1 MDTNNYNKT
10 GETPSQRAQVTVA
23 RVFSYIFLVFVTLL
37 ALFPILIL
45 IVNTTRDR
53 FDLQATFSLIPG
65 LSFGENFSHTIF
77 GDNDPNTVFHTTKV
91 PILRGMLNSLLV
103 AGASSLLTTYFS
115 AMTAYGIHVYNFKGK
130 KFLFNFILV
139 IMMIPAQVSSV
150 GFIDLVER
158 FGMME
163 TYWPLIIPSIA
174 APSVFFYMKQYLESS
189 FPVEVVEAARVDG
202 CSEFKTFN
210 MISLPI
216 LKPAIAVQLIFA
228 FVASWNNFFTPSLIL
243 RSKDNL
249 KTVPILIQKL
259 SSSVLSGG
267 ADYGQVYMTIF
278 LSIIPVVIVYFFV
291 SKNIVEG
298 VALGAV
304 KG

>member
-1 MDTNNYNKT
+1 MDTKNYNKT
-10 GETPSQRAQVTVA
+10 GETASQRAQTTTA
-23 RVFSYIFLVFVTLL
+23 RIFSYIFLALVTVL
-37 ALFPILIL
+37 ALFPIVILLI
-45 IVNTTRDR
+45 NTTRDR
-53 FDLQATFSLIPG
+53 FALQGSFSLIPG
-65 LSFGENFSHTIF
+65 TSFFENLDHTIN
-77 GDNDPNTVFHTTKV
+77 GDNDPDSVFNTVSV
-91 PILRGMLNSLLV
+91 PILRGMLNSFLV
-103 AGASSLLTTYFS
+103 AGASCLLTTYFS
-115 AMTAYGIHVYNFKGK
+115 AMTAYGIHVYDFKLK
-130 KFLFNFILV
+130 KFAFNFILI

-150 GFIDLVER
+150 GFVDLVDKM
-158 FGMME
+158 GLME
-163 TYWPLIIPSIA
+163 TYWPLIIPSVA

-189 FPVEVVEAARVDG
+189 FPIEVVEAARVDG
-202 CSEFKTFN
+202 CSEFRTFN

-216 LKPAIAVQLIFA
+216 MKPAIAVQLIFA

-243 RSKDNL
+243 RSHDEL

-259 SSSVLSGG
+259 SASVLSGG
-267 ADYGQVYMTIF
+267 ADYGQVFMTIF

>member
-1 MDTNNYNKT
+1 MDINNYNKT
-10 GETPSQRAQVTVA
+10 GETASQCAQTTTA
-23 RVFSYIFLVFVTLL
+23 RVFSYIFLAFVTAL
-37 ALFPILIL
+37 ALLPILIL
-45 IVNTTRDR
+45 VINTTRDR
-53 FDLQATFSLIPG
+53 YALQGSFSMIPG
-65 LSFGENFSHTIF
+65 LSFFENLDHTIN
-77 GDNDPNTVFHTTKV
+77 GDNDPNSTFNTVKV

-103 AGASSLLTTYFS
+103 AGSSCLMTSYYS
-115 AMTAYGIHVYNFKGK
+115 AMTAYGLHVYDFKGK

-150 GFIDLVER
+150 GFVDLVEK
-158 FGMME
+158 FGMMD

-189 FPVEVVEAARVDG
+189 FPIEVVEAARVDG
-202 CSEFKTFN
+202 CGEFRTFN
-210 MISLPI
+210 TISLPI

-243 RSKDNL
+243 RTNDEM

-259 SSSVLSGG
+259 SASVLSGG

>member
-1 MDTNNYNKT
+1 MQEYNKT
-10 GETPSQRAQVTVA
+10 GETASQRAQITTA
-23 RVFSYIFLVFVTLL
+23 RVFSYIFLAFVTAL

-45 IVNTTRDR
+45 VVNTTRDR
-53 FDLQATFSLIPG
+53 FALQGSFSLIPG
-65 LSFGENFSHTIF
+65 FSFAENFEHTVF
-77 GDNDPNTVFHTTKV
+77 GDNDPNTVFNTVKV
-91 PILRGMLNSLLV
+91 PIIRGMLNSLLV
-103 AGASSLLTTYFS
+103 AGSSCLLTTYFS
-115 AMTAYGIHVYNFKGK
+115 AMTAYGIHVYDFKGK
-130 KFLFNFILV
+130 KVLFNFILV
-139 IMMIPAQVSSV
+139 IMMIPTQVSSV
-150 GFIDLVER
+150 GFVSLVEN
-158 FGMME
+158 MKLMD

-189 FPVEVVEAARVDG
+189 FPIEVVEAARVDG
-202 CSEFKTFN
+202 CSEFRTFN
-210 MISLPI
+210 TISLPI
-216 LKPAIAVQLIFA
+216 LKPAIAVQLIFS

-243 RSKDNL
+243 RTNENM

-259 SSSVLSGG
+259 SLSVMSGG

-278 LSIIPVVIVYFFV
+278 LSVIPVVIIYFFV